1 MVNLRE
7 EKGVNQIKGA
17 IKLFLFNY
25 EMQFCWDS
33 RKSLVISNHDNE

>member
-1 MVNLRE
+1 MVNLRK
-7 EKGVNQIKGA
+7 EKGVNQINS
-17 IKLFLFNY
+17 NY